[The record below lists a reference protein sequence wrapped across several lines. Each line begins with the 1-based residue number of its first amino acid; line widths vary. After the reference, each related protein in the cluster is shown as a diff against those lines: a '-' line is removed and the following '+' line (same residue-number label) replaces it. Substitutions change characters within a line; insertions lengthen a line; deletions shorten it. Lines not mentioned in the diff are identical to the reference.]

1 MGEPVDQ
8 PRRAIP
14 PWLLGLAGVLALG
27 WLVFALRAVLTPIF
41 FAFLIAYMLD
51 PIVDRLERLRL
62 PRAAAIT
69 VLLAVVLSG
78 LGVLL
83 LLVVPGV
90 LRDIADVFQ
99 ELPAAAQRLRRQWEP
114 VLASYGVPVPHS
126 LSEALEQLSS
136 DTQDL
141 ARQAVA
147 PAAAAIR
154 GIVGGTANA
163 VAAAVGLL
171 MVPVFSFY
179 LLYDFDRMI
188 AAIGDLV
195 PLRYRRT
202 TYQLAREV
210 DEVVGQWVRGQVVV
224 MICLG
229 VLYAVGYSALGVR
242 LAVPIALVAGLLSFI
257 PYLGGGLALG
267 LALAMCAFDFR
278 GWGQVGGVVG
288 VYAAVQVLE
297 GFVITPKVVG
307 EKVGLSAVWVLF
319 ALMVAGEIFGFLGVL
334 LAVPGAAV
342 CKIFI
347 VRAIEVYRRS
357 DLYRRPPDDDAM
369 EGEGDSEGDAADC
382 ASAGARDRD
391 ASDEIAE
398 EPGGVVTDAANVP
411 NDATDATSNCTD
423 ADGTGTDT
431 DTDTDTMEATGGSD
445 AADTH
450 ADATDTH
457 ADATDATTTPD
468 ATTPDASGAA
478 ADGEG
483 EEPPPRRTSG
493 ADDPEP

>member
-1 MGEPVDQ
+1 MEQPAAA

-14 PWLLGLAGVLALG
+14 PWLLAVAAVAVVG
-27 WLVFALRAVLTPIF
+27 WLLFALRAVLTPIF

-51 PIVDRLERLRL
+51 PIVDRLETLRL

-69 VLLAVVLSG
+69 VLLALVLGS

-83 LLVVPGV
+83 LLVLPSV
-90 LRDIADVFQ
+90 LSDIADVFR
-99 ELPAAAQRLRRQWEP
+99 ELPLAAQRLRRQWEP
-114 VLASYGVPVPHS
+114 ILASYGVPVPHS

-163 VAAAVGLL
+163 VAAVVGLL
-171 MVPVFSFY
+171 VVPVFSFY

-188 AAIGDLV
+188 AALGDLV

-202 TYQLAREV
+202 VFQLAAEV

-224 MICLG
+224 MLCLTA
-229 VLYAVGYSALGVR
+229 LYAVGYSILGVR
-242 LAVPIALVAGLLSFI
+242 LAIPIALVAGLLSFI

-267 LALAMCAFDFR
+267 LALAMCAFDFQ
-278 GWGQVGGVVG
+278 GWKQVGGVVG

-319 ALMVAGEIFGFLGVL
+319 ALMVAGEVFGFLGVL

-347 VRAIEVYRRS
+347 VRAIEAYRRS
-357 DLYRRPPDDDAM
+357 ELYLRPAAEPQAEDTTNEESPPKNHPLRA
-369 EGEGDSEGDAADC
+369 GDGTAEPADPGHAPAADRTGER
-382 ASAGARDRD
+382 GA
-391 ASDEIAE
+391 EAE
-398 EPGGVVTDAANVP
+398 EAEEGPRAADLPATESTDEAADGPSN
-411 NDATDATSNCTD
+411 ATD
-423 ADGTGTDT
+423 
-431 DTDTDTMEATGGSD
+431 
-445 AADTH
+445 
-450 ADATDTH
+450 DATDT
-457 ADATDATTTPD
+457 DATDTD
-468 ATTPDASGAA
+468 ATDTDATDTEPDDTDATDTDRTASH
-478 ADGEG
+478 
-483 EEPPPRRTSG
+483 
-493 ADDPEP
+493 